1 VLFDEIENGINPEL
15 MQKLVALLLGAE
27 RQVIVTTH
35 SPLVLNY
42 LPDEVAREA
51 CCCCSGTVQGHKAE
65 VRLFDLPSTQRSSR
79 CLAPVKCLSTRTWR
93 LPAEAMTLA
102 LISPSHEIASFR

>member
-42 LPDEVAREA
+42 LPDEVAKEA
-51 CCCCSGTVQGHKAE
+51 VLLLYRNNAGHTKVA
-65 VRLFDLPSTQRSSR
+65 RLFDLPSTQKKLALLGPGRSS
-79 CLAPVKCLSTRTWR
+79 STRIWKLCR
-93 LPAEAMTLA
+93 LRRCC
-102 LISPSHEIASFR
+102 SN